1 MHLVGTTTCFHW
13 RGLEETSFL
22 PMKESEAVAAYLLM
36 DVAEELG
43 QPIGILIINGVHD
56 RTKVELGNRSER

>member
-1 MHLVGTTTCFHW
+1 
-13 RGLEETSFL
+13 
-22 PMKESEAVAAYLLM
+22 MKESEAVAAYLLM